1 MNRRGVTI
9 VEILVGAALS
19 AALLGMIYG
28 VFHLFFSDKSRHSVT
43 TMTKRSFIQ
52 KDAKAGLRRLI
63 YRLRE
68 GIQVLD
74 PEPGRGGTQLVFR
87 DILNRRVRVRRDATQ
102 NRMISERFDGSN
114 WIEERNPEILTSG
127 SVSLAA
133 TFPIWMPN
141 CTDLY
146 FTVLSPECVAV
157 EASLISD
164 GQPGSMTTV
173 IKLRNSGIA
182 R

>member
-1 MNRRGVTI
+1 MKRGVTI
-9 VEILVGAALS
+9 VEVLVGAALA

-28 VFHLFFSDKSRHSVT
+28 AFHLFFSDKSRHSVT

-68 GIQVLD
+68 AIQVLE
-74 PEPGRGGTQLVFR
+74 PEPGRGGTTLVFR
-87 DILNRRVRVRRDATQ
+87 DIMIRKVRVRRDATQ
-102 NRMISERFDGSN
+102 NRMVSERQEGSN
-114 WIEERNPEILTSG
+114 WIEERNPEMVTSG
-127 SVSLAA
+127 AITLAA

-141 CTDLY
+141 CTDVY
-146 FTVLSPECVAV
+146 FTAMSPECVAI
-157 EASLISD
+157 EASLISE
-164 GQPGSMTTV
+164 GQPGSLTTV

>member
-1 MNRRGVTI
+1 VRRAVTI
-9 VEILVGAALS
+9 VEVLMGAAL
-19 AALLGMIYG
+19 AALLMGMIYG
-28 VFHLFFSDKSRHSVT
+28 AFHVFFSDKSRHSVT
-43 TMTKRSFIQ
+43 TLTKKSFVQ

-68 GIQVLD
+68 SIEVLE

-87 DILNRRVRVRRDATQ
+87 DIMNRRVRVRRDGTQ
-102 NRMISERFDGSN
+102 NRMLSERFDGSN
-114 WIEERNPEILTSG
+114 WVEEKAPETLTVG
-127 SVSLAA
+127 STTLPA
-133 TFPIWMPN
+133 TWPVWMPN
-141 CTDLY
+141 CTDVY

-173 IKLRNSGIA
+173 IKLRNAAVA